1 MGATG
6 SGALAVGNRVV
17 LVVVGAAFIFVGA
30 SWGRKLGML
39 ILSLCRR
46 QLGRANPR

>member
-1 MGATG
+1 MGAME

-30 SWGRKLGML
+30 SWGPETSDVDFDSMSPSVG
-39 ILSLCRR
+39 
-46 QLGRANPR
+46 PR